1 MTEYQVF
8 NMMYVGL
15 ISNAMYFVGMVLLTW
30 LGFRMANNIYNSQ
43 DANMGA
49 KVFTSAFCVLVG
61 VMMFYTQQIGA
72 AILDTA
78 VTTLVDIGAP
88 SAERM
93 QQYPDST
100 IYRWS
105 CSNCIC
111 PSCSSFSITNCLV
124 KKIDKIKGV
133 LMAPF
138 SCLLQNYQ
146 V

>member
-1 MTEYQVF
+1 MTEYQIF
-8 NMMYVGL
+8 NMMYVGF
-15 ISNAMYFVGMVLLTW
+15 ISNSMYFVGLVLLTW

-78 VTTLVDIGAP
+78 VTTLADIGAP

-93 QQYPDST
+93 QQYPDSPLSIGGAVQT
-100 IYRWS
+100 VFVLLVVVFQLLIVWS
-105 CSNCIC
+105 
-111 PSCSSFSITNCLV
+111 
-124 KKIDKIKGV
+124 KK
-133 LMAPF
+133 
-138 SCLLQNYQ
+138 
-146 V
+146 